1 MRLEL
6 DRLDLKEEHRKV
18 SCRKTKF
25 EHFDERSQK
34 AIDAVGRATFYE
46 FDRSRCNAIY
56 PKKWLKL
63 VPAALNKQI
72 GHRKRA

>member
-18 SCRKTKF
+18 SCRKIKL

-34 AIDAVGRATFYE
+34 AMSDVQLSTSSTGVTTTQYIPRN
-46 FDRSRCNAIY
+46 S
-56 PKKWLKL
+56 
-63 VPAALNKQI
+63 
-72 GHRKRA
+72 